1 MRDRLPDHWVEMLG
15 PEAEQ
20 VNESE
25 RVDRRPKFQLAK
37 YFATVDHFPPEAL
50 HRRTATTGL
59 HAGSPTLS
67 LSVLVSETPQGD
79 STAIAA

>member
-37 YFATVDHFPPEAL
+37 YLATVDHFPPKPCIAGL
-50 HRRTATTGL
+50 LQQDCTPVRRL
-59 HAGSPTLS
+59 
-67 LSVLVSETPQGD
+67 
-79 STAIAA
+79 